1 MRASQE
7 SRPWALVWVGAGASL
22 WGTDTFFRRPLA
34 MSLSSPQIVLCEH
47 LILSL
52 VLLPAFWRAR
62 SEWRALRLSQWG
74 AVLGI
79 AWGGSALGTI
89 CFTEAIKLGNPT
101 AAVFLQKTQPLFAA
115 FLAALLLGERLQRR
129 FWICLLFTVA
139 GVYLVSFGESPAFF
153 ANPAILAPGRA
164 AAALLALGAA
174 ALWGASTVFGR
185 FVLQSVS
192 FLTLTALRILCA
204 TPLLA
209 AFAWFGRRQ
218 IEVHLQTRQW
228 VSLALMALVPG
239 LLGLVVY
246 YRGLRGTRAS
256 LAALAELSFPAT
268 AALLNWVFLG
278 TRITAIQAGGFL
290 LVWLIIVY
298 LDRSTRAGN
307 RNSAAVAA
315 A

>member
-1 MRASQE
+1 MRAEQE
-7 SRPWALVWVGAGASL
+7 TRPWALVWVGAGASL

-34 MSLSSPQIVLCEH
+34 MSLSSAQIVLCEH
-47 LILSL
+47 LILSV
-52 VLLPAFWRAR
+52 VLLPVFWQAR
-62 SEWRALRLSQWG
+62 SQWRALRLSQWG

-115 FLAALLLGERLQRR
+115 FLAALLLGERLQGR

-139 GVYLVSFGESPAFF
+139 GAYLVSFGESPAFF
-153 ANPAILAPGRA
+153 ANPAVLAPGRT

-174 ALWGASTVFGR
+174 ALWGSSTVFGR
-185 FVLQSVS
+185 FALQSVP

-209 AFAWFGRRQ
+209 AFAWLGRRQ

-228 VSLALMALVPG
+228 LYLALMALVPG
-239 LLGLVVY
+239 LLGLLVY
-246 YRGLRGTRAS
+246 YRGLRYTRAS

-268 AALLNWVFLG
+268 AALLNWIFLR

-290 LVWLIIVY
+290 LVWLVIVY
-298 LDRSTRAGN
+298 LDRSARRDKG
-307 RNSAAVAA
+307 NSAAVAA